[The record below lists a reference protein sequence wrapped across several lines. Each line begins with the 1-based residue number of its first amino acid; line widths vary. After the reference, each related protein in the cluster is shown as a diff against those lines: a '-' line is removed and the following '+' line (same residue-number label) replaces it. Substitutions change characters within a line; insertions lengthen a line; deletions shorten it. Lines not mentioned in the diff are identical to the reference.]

1 MKPNLP
7 EGANVLGFGA
17 DLVEIE
23 RVRSSLESHGEHFLD
38 KVFTPP
44 EREYCQDM
52 ADPAPHLAARFA
64 AKEAIAKAFRTG
76 IGGEFGWRDAGVER
90 GPSGEPLVRLSEK
103 GEALLESLGGSE
115 VLVSLSHVSSM
126 AMAVAIITA

>member
-1 MKPNLP
+1 MMPDLP
-7 EGANVLGFGA
+7 AGTDVLGIGV
-17 DLVEIE
+17 DLIE
-23 RVRSSLESHGEHFLD
+23 VGRIRTSLEKHGHHFLE
-38 KVFTPP
+38 KVFTSA
-44 EREYCQDM
+44 ESEYCQGM
-52 ADPAPHLAARFA
+52 ADPAPHFAARFA

-103 GEALLESLGGSE
+103 GAALLQSMGGRE